1 MSSPPAGEVLERYV
15 DLTGTARGREI
26 RGRAVEEVALNFYGL
41 PVSLHV
47 NSARE
52 ATQWRYFFKYF
63 LADAPAPHPDYR
75 IWLGLD
81 GDDGSFIESIHRK
94 DNATKYLCIETGGI
108 FALWSRFSHWS
119 GAPSPLPPFNFTPL
133 NRRLLQ
139 FSASAVGIGGR
150 AILFLAPPYQGKS
163 TLANA
168 WIARGASPLAD
179 NVAVYDASA
188 ALVVPYLTP
197 TGIREETVGRL
208 DGLGRAV
215 AGLGEDRITVSEVTG
230 RVYLLHFDEIMR
242 FDEPAPAPCGLCVYP
257 VNRRGELGSRVH
269 ARALTAAEHGERLAA
284 FAIDNGMPAATRA
297 AALDRLARG
306 VPGVEIEYDL
316 LHADLDALLAT
327 LADHAGLA

>member
-1 MSSPPAGEVLERYV
+1 MSGSPAGEVLERYV
-15 DLTGTARGREI
+15 DLTGTARCREI
-26 RGRAVEEVALNFYGL
+26 RRRAVEEVALTFYGL

-52 ATQWRYFFKYF
+52 AMQWRYFFKHF
-63 LADAPAPHPDYR
+63 LADAPAPHPVYR
-75 IWLGLD
+75 MWLGLD
-81 GDDGSFIESIHRK
+81 DGDGSFIESIHRK
-94 DNATKYLCIETGGI
+94 DHATKYLCIETGGV

-119 GAPSPLPPFNFTPL
+119 GTPSPLPPFNFTPL

-179 NVAVYDASA
+179 NVTVYDMSASM
-188 ALVVPYLTP
+188 VVPYLTP

-208 DGLGRAV
+208 DGLGSAV
-215 AGLGEDRITVSEVTG
+215 SGLGEDRITVSEVTG

-242 FDEPAPAPCGLCVYP
+242 FDTPTPAPCALCVYP
-257 VNRRGELGSRVH
+257 VNRRGAMGADRRMRV
-269 ARALTAAEHGERLAA
+269 LTTAGQAERLAA
-284 FAIDNGMPAATRA
+284 FCIDNGMPAAVRA
-297 AALDRLARG
+297 AVLDRLAHD

-316 LHADLDALLAT
+316 LHADLDALLDG
-327 LADHAGLA
+327 LAVHAGLA